1 MDGKQIHLQLK
12 LKLKW
17 IKISRNSFYF
27 RAYRHNFMFS
37 SKNRYFFCQ
46 LVENLKNVF
55 SKCNKSNL
63 KYLRQK
69 GLILGIYYNNSF
81 VSTQCPMKHNYT
93 AFAKMLTGIYHC
105 LLCFGAVICC
115 TLQINIEKVDIKTV
129 QAFKQIQSLMQ
140 LQLNRTFPIWE
151 ERERTFLVHKL

>member
-1 MDGKQIHLQLK
+1 VERKQIHFQLK
-12 LKLKW
+12 LKLRW
-17 IKISRNSFYF
+17 VKISHHSFFF
-27 RAYRHNFMFS
+27 RTYHDNCMFL

-46 LVENLKNVF
+46 LVENLKSVF

-63 KYLRQK
+63 KYLRKK
-69 GLILGIYYNNSF
+69 GLVLCIYYNNSF

-115 TLQINIEKVDIKTV
+115 TLQINIEKVDIKTA
-129 QAFKQIQSLMQ
+129 QAFKQIQSLLRTP
-140 LQLNRTFPIWE
+140 LQLNRTFPI
-151 ERERTFLVHKL
+151 